1 MSGALPF
8 LQGSIDGV
16 TIRLRVQPRSSR
28 SGFAG
33 VFEDS
38 IRLKI
43 HAPPVDGAA
52 NEACHRFLADFFSL
66 PLKSVQL
73 LSGASARTKVFL
85 LRGLTVDEAAK
96 RLLAVL

>member
-1 MSGALPF
+1 MSIALPF
-8 LQGSIDGV
+8 LYGSIDGV

-28 SGFAG
+28 VGFAG

-52 NEACHRFLADFFSL
+52 NEACQRFLADFFSL
-66 PLKSVQL
+66 PIKSVQL
-73 LSGASARTKVFL
+73 MSGASSRTKVFL
-85 LRGLTVDEAAK
+85 LRGLTLDEAAT
-96 RLLAVL
+96 RLSVVL

>member
-1 MSGALPF
+1 MHSALPF
-8 LQGSIDGV
+8 INDMTDGV
-16 TIRLRVQPRSSR
+16 IIRLRVQPRASK

-52 NEACHRFLADFFSL
+52 NEACQRFLADFFSITM
-66 PLKSVQL
+66 KSVQL
-73 LSGASARTKVFL
+73 ISGAASRTKLFL
-85 LRGLTVDEAAK
+85 LKGLSLDEAAR
-96 RLLAVL
+96 RLSAVL

>member
-1 MSGALPF
+1 VSSVLSF
-8 LQGSIDGV
+8 LHESRDGV

-43 HAPPVDGAA
+43 HAPPVEGAA
-52 NEACHRFLADFFSL
+52 NEACQRFLADFFSL
-66 PLKSVQL
+66 PMKSVQL
-73 LSGASARTKVFL
+73 LSGASARTKIFL
-85 LRGLTVDEAAK
+85 LRGLTVDEAAT
-96 RLLAVL
+96 RLSAAL

>member
-1 MSGALPF
+1 MSIALPF
-8 LQGSIDGV
+8 LHGSTDGV

-28 SGFAG
+28 MGFAG

-52 NEACHRFLADFFSL
+52 NEACQRFLADFFSL
-66 PLKSVQL
+66 PIKSVQI
-73 LSGASARTKVFL
+73 LSGASSRTKVFS
-85 LRGLTVDEAAK
+85 LRGLTVDEAVK
-96 RLLAVL
+96 RLSSVL